1 MTPSTGGH
9 SVPAMARTHA
19 MPRRYSAETGESDGM
34 TVVRLRSPGPDG
46 LEASFAPT
54 ANLVLFSLRHGGRE
68 MLALNDGLRAYAENG
83 TMMGVPLLYPW
94 ANRLSARA
102 YSAGGTR
109 VVLDGDGDEPLF
121 NVDHNGLPIH
131 GARPALMR
139 WEVVRIA
146 GDGASASL
154 DATLEW
160 EPGSA
165 AFALS
170 PFRHRVRYHARLTAR
185 AVQIA
190 LVVEPAS
197 AQPVPVAF
205 GFHPYLRI
213 RGGSRSRAR
222 MALPV
227 RRMLEHDDRMIPT
240 GASQPFDAGP
250 RGLGE
255 TEWDDGFE
263 DLTSPPRFVV
273 GGDDGEVSLTFLG
286 GYPFAQIFAPR
297 GSDFVCFEPMTARTD
312 ALVGET
318 SAYAGAQGYEAAFEI
333 AIGA

>member
-1 MTPSTGGH
+1 
-9 SVPAMARTHA
+9 
-19 MPRRYSAETGESDGM
+19 MPRRYSAETGEADGM

-102 YSAGGTR
+102 YSAGRTR
-109 VVLDGDGDEPLF
+109 VVLDGDGDELF
-121 NVDHNGLPIH
+121 SVDHNGLPIH
-131 GARPALMR
+131 GARPALMQ
-139 WEVVRIA
+139 WEVVSMA
-146 GDGASASL
+146 GDSASASL

-165 AFALS
+165 AFALL
-170 PFRHRVRYHARLTAR
+170 PFRHRVRYHARLTGR

-197 AQPVPVAF
+197 DQPVPVAF

-213 RGGSRSRAR
+213 RGGARSDAR

-227 RRMLEHDDRMIPT
+227 RRMLAHDDRMI
-240 GASQPFDAGP
+240 
-250 RGLGE
+250 
-255 TEWDDGFE
+255 
-263 DLTSPPRFVV
+263 
-273 GGDDGEVSLTFLG
+273 
-286 GYPFAQIFAPR
+286 
-297 GSDFVCFEPMTARTD
+297 
-312 ALVGET
+312 
-318 SAYAGAQGYEAAFEI
+318 
-333 AIGA
+333 